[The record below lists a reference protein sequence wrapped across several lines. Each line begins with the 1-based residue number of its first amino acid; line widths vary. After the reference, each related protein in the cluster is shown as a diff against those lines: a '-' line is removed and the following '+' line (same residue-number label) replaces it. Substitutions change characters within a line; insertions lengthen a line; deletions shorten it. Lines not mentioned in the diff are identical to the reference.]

1 MLGKDSVIVQS
12 GSIIS
17 KSKISTKEIKMKDKL
32 FQRNFHHSAY
42 VLKEAIDYFNTP
54 SNENE
59 EYASSYSS
67 EPLPT
72 SKKEKINPIIEFLK
86 DSWICLENTTKAL
99 FFKLFIIIIFIIILI
114 IVPIF
119 LWKKRKDIKTYFE
132 YILNSISAKNKF
144 HENFFRTEQEVINL
158 DILETDRK

>member
-1 MLGKDSVIVQS
+1 MLGKDSVIVQY

-17 KSKISTKEIKMKDKL
+17 KSKMSTKEIKMEDKL

-42 VLKEAIDYFNTP
+42 VLKEAIDYFNSP
-54 SNENE
+54 VNDNE

-67 EPLPT
+67 EPLPI
-72 SKKEKINPIIEFLK
+72 SKKEKINPIIEYLK
-86 DSWICLENTTKAL
+86 DSWTFLENTTKAL

-119 LWKKRKDIKTYFE
+119 LWKIRKNIYTYFE
-132 YILNSISAKNKF
+132 FIFTSISAKNTFNK
-144 HENFFRTEQEVINL
+144 NFFRCESE
-158 DILETDRK
+158 DII